1 MEWNQPFSAR
11 FKKRKERGATA
22 RSQDHYCLCRF
33 GRKKFGATY
42 KKEETVDIKEKSLK
56 EWSIFFLPKEQGKD
70 KRILLFKKIRGTSR
84 SAICGLEALI
94 PISPWQSF
102 YGLQTS
108 LYFWRLG
115 GIMERSV

>member
-1 MEWNQPFSAR
+1 MPDLKSVRSGGQPPEV
-11 FKKRKERGATA
+11 KTTTA
-22 RSQDHYCLCRF
+22 CAVL
-33 GRKKFGATY
+33 GEKKFRATY

-56 EWSIFFLPKEQGKD
+56 ESSIFFLPKEKGKD
-70 KRILLFKKIRGTSR
+70 KRILLLKKIRGTSR

>member
-1 MEWNQPFSAR
+1 MNNLENS
-11 FKKRKERGATA
+11 KVNIVGKSM
-22 RSQDHYCLCRF
+22 SQLQNIF
-33 GRKKFGATY
+33 EVLGEKKFRATY

-56 EWSIFFLPKEQGKD
+56 KWSIFFLPKEQGKD
-70 KRILLFKKIRGTSR
+70 KRILFLKKKRGTSR